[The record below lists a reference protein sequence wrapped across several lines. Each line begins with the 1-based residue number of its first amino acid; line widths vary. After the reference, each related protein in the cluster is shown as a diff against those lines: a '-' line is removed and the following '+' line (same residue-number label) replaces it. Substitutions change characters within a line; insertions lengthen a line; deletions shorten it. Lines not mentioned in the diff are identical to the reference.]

1 MVAAQDL
8 EARSAPASRADV
20 PWRMDVGTEQ
30 LHAAGL
36 RVPDSW
42 RFTAANL
49 DPLILAENGWY
60 YCRTLQGSTKTTVVE
75 QGRNL
80 TEALGRLDESL
91 VWLVQPLSDFALSG
105 AAFIDGHGTYV
116 ELVHGSPIGLLRFGE
131 LALAVYSGET
141 DWRRPSA
148 QATQWRYFDRD
159 LRPIN
164 VSHHLDL
171 DGLIQVSTIIEK
183 ELRKSGLTGL
193 VEFGVSDGEAV
204 YLDYKASSSTGSLRD
219 FVASLPEGP
228 SQDGKPPVLELPEMT
243 LNVTEGMA
251 TPLRFRRGA
260 RLSHFVTYRCRSGFP
275 ACDFIGW

>member
-1 MVAAQDL
+1 
-8 EARSAPASRADV
+8 
-20 PWRMDVGTEQ
+20 MDVGTDH

-49 DPLILAENGWY
+49 DHLALAENGWY
-60 YCRTLQGSTKTTVVE
+60 YCRTLQGSTKTTIVE
-75 QGRNL
+75 QGCNL
-80 TEALGRLDESL
+80 TEALGRLDKSL

-105 AAFIDGHGTYV
+105 AAFIDGHGIYI

-131 LALAVYSGET
+131 LGLAVYSGET
-141 DWRRPSA
+141 AWSRRSA

-159 LRPIN
+159 LRP
-164 VSHHLDL
+164 VSVSPSIEYDR
-171 DGLIQVSTIIEK
+171 LIQASTAIEK
-183 ELRKSGLTGL
+183 ELRTSGLMGL

-204 YLDYKASSSTGSLRD
+204 YLDYKDSSGTGSLPD
-219 FVASLPEGP
+219 FVASLPEGR
-228 SQDGKPPVLELPEMT
+228 SQDGQPLVFELPEMT